1 MEFNLIVSQDEVK
14 KIIKLLNT
22 KFKQFNY
29 EIIDTEED
37 NRILKVYSNSNKDI
51 DEISEFY
58 EVLFEEFESAK
69 IIEKNSMEV

>member
-1 MEFNLIVSQDEVK
+1 MEFNLIVCQDEVK

>member
-1 MEFNLIVSQDEVK
+1 MEFNLIINQDEVK

-58 EVLFEEFESAK
+58 EVLFEEFELAK